1 MKVFTKLLFTLL
13 FSLICYAS
21 FSQCKYVITK
31 DAKERKISIPSDFP
45 VKLSTDN
52 PAQDQSDFDAA
63 LVKWRKA
70 NITFINFAMTPKEI
84 SDGTYIEIPRSI
96 YLSFSADKQKA
107 VNAFPEFYKI
117 IQ

>member
-1 MKVFTKLLFTLL
+1 MKIFTKFFFILF
-13 FSLICYAS
+13 FSLVSYAS
-21 FSQCKYVITK
+21 FSQCQYVITK
-31 DAKERKISIPSDFP
+31 DAKKITIPSDFP
-45 VKLSTDN
+45 VKLSSGN

-63 LVKWRKA
+63 LLKWKKV
-70 NITFINFAMTPKEI
+70 NITLINFAMTPKEI

-107 VNAFPEFYKI
+107 VNAFPDFYKI

>member
-1 MKVFTKLLFTLL
+1 MKVFTKLLFTIF

-45 VKLSTDN
+45 VKLSTGN

-63 LVKWRKA
+63 LAKWKKA
-70 NITFINFAMTPKEI
+70 NITLINFAITPKEI

-96 YLSFSADKQKA
+96 YLSFSADKQKV
-107 VNAFPEFYKI
+107 VNAFPDFYKI